1 MITFFMVVK
10 NNNVIFFV
18 IRMCSLVGGHQHS
31 VFITWVRRLGGEEGI
46 SVTPKYR

>member
-1 MITFFMVVK
+1 MFFTVVK

-31 VFITWVRRLGGEEGI
+31 VFITWVGRLGEEEGK
-46 SVTPKYR
+46 SVTPKYK